1 MSIKE
6 KIDVLLPG
14 LRGKLKV
21 GSLYDR
27 MVKEFEA
34 DGYRVAWVH
43 RGGDVVYIDDDP
55 MMLDLEPDGY
65 ERAWARSVK
74 DSEGHIYTEAYMTDD
89 IIEEMVKE
97 YGVIDKRKTK
107 AQRDAVKSGAP
118 VNIRYLNDYSAH

>member
-1 MSIKE
+1 MSIKK

-27 MVKEFEA
+27 MVKEFED
-34 DGYRVAWVH
+34 DGYRIAWIH

-55 MMLDLEPDGY
+55 MVVALEPDGY

-74 DSEGHIYTEAYMTDD
+74 DSGGHIHTEAYLTDD
-89 IIEEMVKE
+89 IIEEMAKE
-97 YGVIDKRKTK
+97 YGTDKRKLTK
-107 AQRDAVKSGAP
+107 AVKNAAP
-118 VNIRYLNDYSAH
+118 VNVRYLNDYSAH